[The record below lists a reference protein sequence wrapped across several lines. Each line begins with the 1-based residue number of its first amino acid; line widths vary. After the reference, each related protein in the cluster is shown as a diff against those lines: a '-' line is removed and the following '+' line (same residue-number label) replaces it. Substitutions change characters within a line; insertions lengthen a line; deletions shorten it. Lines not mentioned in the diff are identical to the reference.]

1 MFPTFSL
8 KGKWE
13 KKEWRR
19 NNCKQRGWILNLRF
33 IFLVVTP
40 SYRPFDLG
48 SVISH
53 QHGLKD
59 AVPFASCFCLFIFML
74 LNCIY
79 CLVTWLFMS
88 FIFTWQLDYL
98 TCCVTLSRL
107 FSYTLGSFQIR
118 VEVWLVTKILGD
130 GKDLSQQ
137 SIYLACHILT

>member
-19 NNCKQRGWILNLRF
+19 NNCKQREDEYSISSLFFWLWPLATGHLT
-33 IFLVVTP
+33 LVV
-40 SYRPFDLG
+40 SL
-48 SVISH
+48 VISMDSRMLCH
-53 QHGLKD
+53 LLP
-59 AVPFASCFCLFIFML
+59 VSVCSFSCY
-74 LNCIY
+74 CIY